1 MWQQSFLLR
10 ACGSNFSPLKAYKK
24 CLIAAEHIHYHIIII
39 IIVYLCA
46 PRGDEAECLGWRGKL
61 FCQSGT
67 RRGKVGWQG
76 PGEEGKEE
84 EGANLVMYIL
94 YFHSFSFSTVLC
106 CWQQGWK
113 EEKKERGEV

>member
-1 MWQQSFLLR
+1 MLARVGGFLGAKGHDSGGVIETDEEASGLASGRGRPGSNLR
-10 ACGSNFSPLKAYKK
+10 APQ
-24 CLIAAEHIHYHIIII
+24 
-39 IIVYLCA
+39 
-46 PRGDEAECLGWRGKL
+46 GDEAECLGWRGRL

-76 PGEEGKEE
+76 PGEEGEEE
-84 EGANLVMYIL
+84 EGANLVMCIL